1 MKFHHN
7 NIIINDYKLFRL
19 SQTYQREL
27 IDFEKSEFYIGDF
40 INYDLIGDSIK
51 IEDYDKYI
59 ITREE
64 LSKKNKLLKYKKVIL
79 NLSNIEM
86 DLFRISN
93 TPASGYYISEKLKNA
108 IEKER
113 FTGFA
118 FQEIEEMDDR

>member
-1 MKFHHN
+1 MKVHHN